1 MTMRALFLVVIS
13 AVAYGQARQVVAIA
27 HRGEHLHHP
36 ENTMPAYAEAIRLGA
51 DFFEVDVRTSA
62 DGKLVLSHDSTVDR
76 CTNGKGKVAEMTFDQ
91 LRALDAGVKVGAPNT
106 RIPTFDQALD
116 LAREGG
122 IGVYVDIKEAR
133 ASELVRHIRDRR
145 MEDRVVM
152 YCDMRMGKEIM
163 ALNARMKI
171 MPEAVSVERAA
182 LIVEQLRPRVVAF
195 NARDFKAEIIAI
207 VKRAQA
213 EVYIDRMGSTDALAG
228 WQAAIDYGADGIQ
241 TDRPGELV
249 IYLRSHGYKQSK

>member
-1 MTMRALFLVVIS
+1 MRAVFFLLIS
-13 AVAYGQARQVVAIA
+13 GAAYGQARHVVAIA

-36 ENTMPAYAEAIRLGA
+36 ENTIAAYAEAIRLGV

-62 DGKLVLSHDSTVDR
+62 DGKLVLSHDNTVDR
-76 CTNGKGKVAEMTFDQ
+76 CTNGKGKVSDMTFDQ
-91 LRALDAGVKVGAPNT
+91 LQALDAGLPNT
-106 RIPTFDQALD
+106 KIPTFDQALD

-133 ASELVRHIRDRR
+133 ASELVGHIKDRG

-152 YCDMRMGKEIM
+152 YCDMRMGKEIT
-163 ALNARMKI
+163 ALNTRMKI

-182 LIVEQLRPRVVAF
+182 LIVAQLHPRVVAF
-195 NARDFKAEIIAI
+195 NARDFKADIIAV

-213 EVYIDRMGSTDALAG
+213 DVYVDRMGSTDAPAG
-228 WQAAIDYGADGIQ
+228 WQSAIDYGADGIQ

-249 IYLRSHGYKQSK
+249 IYLQSHGYKQSK